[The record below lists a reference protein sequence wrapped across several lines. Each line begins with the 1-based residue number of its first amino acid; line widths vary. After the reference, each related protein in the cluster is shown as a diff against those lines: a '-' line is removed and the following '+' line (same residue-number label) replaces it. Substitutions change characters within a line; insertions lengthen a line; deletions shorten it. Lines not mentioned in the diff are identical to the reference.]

1 MRSGLAMPILIWS
14 NVSGLATGFAKLVIS
29 FIFGPF
35 QGKSL
40 GEAGEGGGALPPAP
54 SLSRQLLLFLVILI
68 DDRIQLDVEAERPH
82 LLDEHVEALRNA
94 GLERVVALD
103 DRLVDLG
110 AADHVVR
117 LHGQHF
123 L

>member
-1 MRSGLAMPILIWS
+1 MRSGEAMPILIWS

-29 FIFGPF
+29 FIC
-35 QGKSL
+35 QSL
-40 GEAGEGGGALPPAP
+40 SGEILSGEGRGGTSPSAP
-54 SLSRQLLLFLVILI
+54 LFRCQLLLVLVILV

-103 DRLVDLG
+103 
-110 AADHVVR
+110 
-117 LHGQHF
+117 
-123 L
+123 